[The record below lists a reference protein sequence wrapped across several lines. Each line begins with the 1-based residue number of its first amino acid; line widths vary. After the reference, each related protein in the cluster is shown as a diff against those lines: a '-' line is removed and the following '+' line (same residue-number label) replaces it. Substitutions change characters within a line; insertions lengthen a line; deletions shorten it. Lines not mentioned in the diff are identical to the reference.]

1 MNMLEQKFMEQV
13 PGALLRIAKALEGIN
28 EKLDVLVQR
37 TDLTRWEQQELEPKP
52 EAEQQDDI
60 DYNELDEVVS
70 SVRYG
75 SWPARRALRNALYY
89 RPQYVIKTAATS
101 LSFYYSGVIIKQVEE
116 AIENGEIQ
124 VIAPEMKDVQVS
136 KWKDGQYVKETRRQ
150 PVGKYQVN
158 LKSAV
163 LWLESHGHRQVPADN
178 PVYKCIE
185 KIINS

>member
-13 PGALLRIAKALEGIN
+13 PSALLRIAKALEDIN

-37 TDLTRWEQQELEPKP
+37 TDLTRWEQQEPEPKP
-52 EAEQQDDI
+52 EAEQQDDV
-60 DYNELDEVVS
+60 DYNELEEIIGS
-70 SVRYG
+70 MRYG
-75 SWPARRALRNALYY
+75 NLPARRALLNALYH
-89 RPQYVIKTAATS
+89 RPQYVIKTAATC
-101 LSFYYSGVIIKQVEE
+101 LSFCYSGVIIKQMEE

-124 VIAPEMKDVQVS
+124 VIAPEMKDVLVS
-136 KWKDGQYVKETRRQ
+136 KRKDGQYVKETRRQ

>member
-37 TDLTRWEQQELEPKP
+37 SEEPAQEPEPEP

-60 DYNELDEVVS
+60 DYNELEETVNG
-70 SVRYG
+70 VRYG
-75 SWPARRALRNALYY
+75 NWPAKRALLNALYY

-101 LSFYYSGVIIKQVEE
+101 LSFYYSGVISKQVEE

-124 VIAPEMKDVQVS
+124 VVAPEMKDVQVS

-163 LWLESHGHRQVPADN
+163 LWLENHGHRQVPADN

-185 KIINS
+185 RIINT